1 MFECASPQVL
11 LRKCYG
17 AVQGEMNKG
26 GQGRAGKYEE
36 KLSAGQQK
44 QSQSGRP
51 VAVKLKR
58 SVLRVVR
65 SDGNVCEVKSASRGS
80 VVWNSP
86 AIHENQRTASAR
98 EPGSGEKHPHCSH
111 SYRVPLGELT
121 NVLVL
126 QVKCTTFQHP
136 PEDKVFGAPRP
147 LDPEGAREGTSK
159 ARL

>member
-1 MFECASPQVL
+1 MSPQVL

-17 AVQGEMNKG
+17 AVQGGTKKG
-26 GQGRAGKYEE
+26 GQGRAGRSEE
-36 KLSAGQQK
+36 KLSAC
-44 QSQSGRP
+44 RP
-51 VAVKLKR
+51 AKAKPVRTAGCHIKVKR

-65 SDGNVCEVKSASRGS
+65 SDGNVCKVKSASRRP

-86 AIHENQRTASAR
+86 AIHENERTAPAR
-98 EPGSGEKHPHCSH
+98 EPRPGESYPPRTNSH
-111 SYRVPLGELT
+111 LVSSAEVT
-121 NVLVL
+121 NVLVR

-159 ARL
+159 AQA